1 MRAQGWRWQQH
12 KPGGDRGR
20 GEVCRSVDFSFET
33 KEKGGTG
40 RGASHTEADDYFIC
54 GFNQCPSLSSAI
66 GEHSV
71 KGVLQNTLAFVIDRV
86 FFSFSFSHFFFFSP
100 WLMLLHFPDRLVSC
114 SRSTLAP
121 CPRRGP
127 SGTGGAKGFEAR
139 RGNTGTL
146 RAVSCWGGT
155 GCRFEVHT
163 AGQWVGEKPR
173 FGAETCYGYLL
184 FGGRYGWPRC

>member
-1 MRAQGWRWQQH
+1 MCQPVG
-12 KPGGDRGR
+12 
-20 GEVCRSVDFSFET
+20 FSFET
-33 KEKGGTG
+33 KEKGMEEGG
-40 RGASHTEADDYFIC
+40 KSHRNGCFIC
-54 GFNQCPSLSSAI
+54 GFNQCPALSSAI

-71 KGVLQNTLAFVIDRV
+71 KGVLQNTLLFIINRV
-86 FFSFSFSHFFFFSP
+86 FWVGFFFFPFPIFLVLFALFP
-100 WLMLLHFPDRLVSC
+100 WLMLLHFPDPHVSC

-121 CPRRGP
+121 FPRHGP
-127 SGTGGAKGFEAR
+127 SGIGGEKGFEAR

-155 GCRFEVHT
+155 GCQSEVHT
-163 AGQWVGEKPR
+163 AARWVGEKQR

>member
-12 KPGGDRGR
+12 KLGGDGGR
-20 GEVCRSVDFSFET
+20 GQVCRSVDFSFET
-33 KEKGGTG
+33 KEKGGRGGEQVTPRPMTISSVVSISVRPSRVLSVNIQLKESCKILSLLLSTG
-40 RGASHTEADDYFIC
+40 YFFPFPI
-54 GFNQCPSLSSAI
+54 
-66 GEHSV
+66 
-71 KGVLQNTLAFVIDRV
+71 
-86 FFSFSFSHFFFFSP
+86 FFFFSP

-155 GCRFEVHT
+155 GCQFEVHT
-163 AGQWVGEKPR
+163 AGQWVGEKRR